1 MSKRKELE
9 ARQQEASRKQMI
21 QIGAVIG
28 VLALVIIG
36 GAIILNQNGVATP
49 AESAALPA
57 PKAVSRTLPANADAN
72 GIGFG
77 PADAPIKIQEFV
89 DYQCPA
95 CGAQWSANESAIIEA
110 LSRSGK
116 VRYEFRFLTF
126 LESRAGTTES
136 TDAAMAALCAAD
148 QGKFWDMHNSL
159 FGNQY
164 DENVGQF
171 SKARLKL
178 MAVANSLDANTFNSC
193 LDNGTHSSKLA
204 EFAADA
210 ERLKVQSTPSFVIG
224 DKVFA
229 GGRDLAQLKAD
240 ITSAIPGATIE

>member
-21 QIGAVIG
+21 QISIIIG
-28 VLALVIIG
+28 VLAVVIIG
-36 GAIILNQNGVATP
+36 GAIILNQTGIGGP
-49 AESAALPA
+49 AENAALPA
-57 PKAVSRTLPANADAN
+57 PKAISRALPANADAN

-77 PADAPIKIQEFV
+77 PADAPIKILEFV

-95 CGAQWSANESAIIEA
+95 CGAQWAANESAIVEA
-110 LSRSGK
+110 FSKSGK
-116 VRYEFRFLTF
+116 VRYEIRFLTF
-126 LESRAGTTES
+126 LEKRAGTTES
-136 TDAAMAALCAAD
+136 TDAAMAAMCAAD

-171 SKARLKL
+171 SKARLKTL
-178 MAVANSLDANTFNSC
+178 ATAIGLDANTFSTC
-193 LDNGTHSSKLA
+193 LDGGTHSSRIA
-204 EFAADA
+204 EFGTEAD
-210 ERLKVQSTPSFVIG
+210 RLGVQSTPSFVIG
-224 DKVFA
+224 NQIFA

-240 ITSAIPGATIE
+240 IASAIPGATID

>member
-9 ARQQEASRKQMI
+9 VRQQQAARKQMT
-21 QIGAVIG
+21 Q
-28 VLALVIIG
+28 ALVIIG
-36 GAIILNQNGVATP
+36 VLAVVIIGAAVIISQNGGAP

-57 PKAVSRTLPANADAN
+57 PKAVTRTVPANADPN

-77 PADAPIKIQEFV
+77 PADAPIQIQEFV

-95 CGAQWSANESAIIEA
+95 CGAQWAANESAIVEA
-110 LSRSGK
+110 LAKSGK
-116 VRYEFRFLTF
+116 VRYEVRFLTF

-136 TDAAMAALCAAD
+136 TDAALAAMCAAD

-164 DENVGQF
+164 DENVGQY
-171 SKARLKL
+171 SKARLKT
-178 MAVANSLDANTFNSC
+178 MAIAVGLDSGAFDAC
-193 LDNGTHSSKLA
+193 LDNGTHRSRITD
-204 EFAADA
+204 FANEAN
-210 ERLKVQSTPSFVIG
+210 RLNVQSTPSFVING
-224 DKVFA
+224 KVFA

-240 ITSAIPGATIE
+240 IAAAVPGATID